1 MKSVLWPHT
10 KFALLAVGAA
20 FIIHPEAARAETDPG
35 QVAVQV
41 ARVLE
46 QGHYTRQKL
55 NDEMSQKLL
64 DTYIEGTQG
73 LDYNKLY
80 FLQSDIDE
88 FQKKYGTTLDDSIA
102 VGDLEPAREI
112 FNRFKERVT
121 DRVAK
126 NKKLA
131 TQKFDFTTEKTIEF
145 DRRKAPWPKDMAD
158 ADRIWHDIVEAE
170 LLKEKLN
177 KLKTKTPQETVAK
190 RYDQLLRNLNE
201 ADDEEVVK
209 RFLSAL
215 AQSYDP
221 HSEYLSDS
229 DLKNFQVTMGL
240 SLEGVGAVLRSDE
253 GYAKVVEV
261 VPGGPADKDGRL
273 KVNDRIAAVAQGKG
287 GEFEDV
293 VDMKLDKVVAKIRG
307 DKGSVVRLTV
317 LPANATDPSERK
329 IIDLKRDKVELKEQA
344 AKAEVIDWHDADGK
358 VRRIGWIT
366 LPAFYATMGGSQEHK
381 STTEDVAALLGRLKK
396 ENIEGL
402 IMDLRQDGGGSLD
415 EAINLTGLFINQ
427 GPVVQAKDTTGKMTR
442 YQDPDPAIQYDGPMV
457 VLMNRLSASASEIF
471 AAALQDYGRAVIVGD
486 QQSFGK
492 GTVQTVM
499 ELGRPSLP
507 FLNMGPS
514 DAGALKFTIQKFYRI
529 RGGSTQFNGV
539 KSDIV
544 LPSLFDVPEFGEGSL
559 NNALAYDEV
568 APLKFSE
575 FGQKSGLFIDELNN
589 RSAQRVA
596 QDPEFKYI
604 MEDVQRRKE
613 LVDKNTI
620 SLNEKSRRKELD
632 DDKKRKETRQAE
644 RTSRGP
650 IVNAKDYQLTL
661 DDVTAE
667 KLKEVPFIQK
677 KSSRYYDEDA
687 DDENGDKDKEAD
699 APVPDPV
706 RNEALRI
713 MDDLIGLQTQTR
725 TASIHSEPAQANTPA
740 VRD

>member
-1 MKSVLWPHT
+1 MKSVLWSHT
-10 KFALLAVGAA
+10 KIALLAAGAA
-20 FIIHPEAARAETDPG
+20 FIIHPEAARAATDPG

-64 DTYIEGTQG
+64 DTYIQGTQG

-88 FQKKYGTTLDDSIA
+88 FQTKYGKTLDDSIA

-126 NKKLA
+126 NKKLVS
-131 TQKFDFTTEKTIEF
+131 QKFDFTTEKSIEF

-177 KLKTKTPQETVAK
+177 KLKTKTLQETVAK

-273 KVNDRIAAVAQGKG
+273 KVNDRIAAVGQGKT
-287 GEFEDV
+287 GESEDV

-307 DKGSVVRLTV
+307 DKGSIVRLTV

-344 AKAEVIDWHDADGK
+344 AKAEVLDWIDPEGK

-381 STTEDVAALLGRLKK
+381 STTEDVAALLTRLKK
-396 ENIEGL
+396 
-402 IMDLRQDGGGSLD
+402 
-415 EAINLTGLFINQ
+415 
-427 GPVVQAKDTTGKMTR
+427 P
-442 YQDPDPAIQYDGPMV
+442 
-457 VLMNRLSASASEIF
+457 
-471 AAALQDYGRAVIVGD
+471 
-486 QQSFGK
+486 
-492 GTVQTVM
+492 
-499 ELGRPSLP
+499 
-507 FLNMGPS
+507 
-514 DAGALKFTIQKFYRI
+514 
-529 RGGSTQFNGV
+529 
-539 KSDIV
+539 
-544 LPSLFDVPEFGEGSL
+544 
-559 NNALAYDEV
+559 
-568 APLKFSE
+568 
-575 FGQKSGLFIDELNN
+575 
-589 RSAQRVA
+589 
-596 QDPEFKYI
+596 
-604 MEDVQRRKE
+604 
-613 LVDKNTI
+613 
-620 SLNEKSRRKELD
+620 
-632 DDKKRKETRQAE
+632 
-644 RTSRGP
+644 RTSK
-650 IVNAKDYQLTL
+650 A
-661 DDVTAE
+661 
-667 KLKEVPFIQK
+667 
-677 KSSRYYDEDA
+677 SSWTFARMA
-687 DDENGDKDKEAD
+687 
-699 APVPDPV
+699 
-706 RNEALRI
+706 
-713 MDDLIGLQTQTR
+713 
-725 TASIHSEPAQANTPA
+725 A
-740 VRD
+740 VRSTKRSTLPDFSSTKAL